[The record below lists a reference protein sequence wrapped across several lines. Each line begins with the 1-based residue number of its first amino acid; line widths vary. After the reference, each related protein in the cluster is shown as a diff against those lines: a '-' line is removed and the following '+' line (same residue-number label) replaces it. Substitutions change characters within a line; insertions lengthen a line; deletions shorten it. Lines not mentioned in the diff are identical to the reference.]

1 MGEIVRDFVD
11 KDVFFKMN
19 YATSCEDC
27 AHFDSSTVKCT
38 FGYPTAP
45 HLKEQQL
52 HDVKTTGMVAF
63 CRTQE
68 ID

>member
-1 MGEIVRDFVD
+1 MGEILRDRVN
-11 KDVFFKMN
+11 KDAFIKMN

-27 AHFDSSTVKCT
+27 AHFNHQTEICT

-45 HLKEQQL
+45 HLKRQQL
-52 HDVKTTGMVAF
+52 ADLNRDGMIAF

>member
-1 MGEIVRDFVD
+1 MGEIVRDFVN
-11 KDVFFKMN
+11 KEIFYKMN

-27 AHFDSSTVKCT
+27 VHFDFATEICT

-45 HLKEQQL
+45 HLKRQQL
-52 HDVKTTGMVAF
+52 KDLETSGLIAF

-68 ID
+68 VD